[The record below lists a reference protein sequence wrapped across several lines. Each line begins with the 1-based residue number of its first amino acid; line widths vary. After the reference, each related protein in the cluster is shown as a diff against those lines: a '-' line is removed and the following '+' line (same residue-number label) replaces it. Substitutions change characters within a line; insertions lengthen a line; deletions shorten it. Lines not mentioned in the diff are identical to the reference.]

1 MYSTATG
8 SFRPDYAGFEELVY
22 TPGSRVRSIP
32 TRPDLRDVPIR
43 VPRSEVKAAPAVPV
57 RAPGSEVTAAP
68 MESLS
73 LLLFFLCLQ
82 PLLCLLLLTLRLLF
96 NLILKSL
103 RSPELQEPEIAE
115 DGPDQEPDGAAVLPR
130 SFAEQIK
137 MGHMKL
143 RSSTRK

>member
-8 SFRPDYAGFEELVY
+8 SFRPDYAGFEEPVY
-22 TPGSRVRSIP
+22 APGSRVRSVP
-32 TRPDLRDVPIR
+32 ARPDLRDVPIR

-103 RSPELQEPEIAE
+103 HSLLGLSFKNRRLLRMVQIRSQTELLFCL
-115 DGPDQEPDGAAVLPR
+115 GALLSR
-130 SFAEQIK
+130 SRWGI
-137 MGHMKL
+137 
-143 RSSTRK
+143 